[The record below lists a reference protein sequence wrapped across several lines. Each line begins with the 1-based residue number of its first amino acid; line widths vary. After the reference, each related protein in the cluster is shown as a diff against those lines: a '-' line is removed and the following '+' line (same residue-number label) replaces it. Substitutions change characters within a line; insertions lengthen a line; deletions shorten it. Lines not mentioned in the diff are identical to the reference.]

1 MICALLVAAA
11 AAAPPPL
18 LVFHGNVTLVEDV
31 YRAVLD
37 LPANTKATQPTAL
50 SVAARLRRFLH
61 RAGYALATV
70 RANVEGDQ
78 IVVQIDE
85 GRLDKIIFLGGGAFE
100 TLRLHVDLHLHDDVF
115 NKPDLERQLKTLAQ
129 RLGLSEFAYE
139 VVPVANID
147 APQVQLP
154 EIDPL
159 EDMSFGLL
167 RPGRPYELHIL
178 VQPGVFQ
185 PGVSPELEID
195 SLEGGGIGAIYHSG
209 RLLLR
214 EDRFQLGGRVAGAL
228 RQKLDNTGSRFM
240 FTRALG
246 EGRYEAPPLWGMLR
260 PMLQGRTDLTDRQRP
275 DLRLESFK
283 FAKLEAAA
291 ELLFSPVPHLRAS
304 VGVGVERRLLFAL
317 EPVTGQAT
325 PTPLTNLAHTRNFGE
340 AALRLTFDP
349 EALRL
354 DRHHQLTLEARVYSA
369 PHPGSQG
376 ARHFVARWQK
386 MFALGWHELWFGA
399 MGISR
404 TGFVLFP
411 EEESIGGDPLRGPF
425 GAEYTRRLAA
435 FQVEFRYSLLRD
447 ILKLGV
453 FHNAVGYGAIDRV
466 LQTEKFALADSFGLG
481 VHALLIDEFELD
493 ADFGVG
499 YATGNKFDRGAAL
512 SIRQAF

>member
-11 AAAPPPL
+11 AAAQPL
-18 LVFHGNVTLVEDV
+18 LVFRGNVTLVEDV

-37 LPANTKATQPTAL
+37 LPANTKATPPTAL
-50 SVAARLRRFLH
+50 AVAARLRRFLH

-70 RANVEGDQ
+70 RAHVEGEQ

-100 TLRLHVDLHLHDDVF
+100 QLRLHVDLHLHDEVF
-115 NKPDLERQLKTLAQ
+115 NKPELERQLKGLAQ

-139 VVPVANID
+139 VVPVAGVESS
-147 APQVQLP
+147 QVPLADV
-154 EIDPL
+154 DPL
-159 EDMSFGLL
+159 EELSFGLV

-178 VQPGVFQ
+178 VQPGLFR
-185 PGVSPELEID
+185 PGLSPELEID
-195 SLEGGGIGAIYHSG
+195 SLEGGGLGAIYHSG

-246 EGRYEAPPLWGMLR
+246 EGMYEAPPLWGVLR
-260 PMLQGRTDLTDRQRP
+260 PSLRGRTDLTDRQRP

-291 ELLFSPVPHLRAS
+291 ELLFLPVPHLRAS
-304 VGVGVERRLLFAL
+304 VGAGVERRLLFAL
-317 EPVTGQAT
+317 EPVTGQST
-325 PTPLTNLAHTRNFGE
+325 PTPLTNLAHTRNFAE

-349 EALRL
+349 ESIRL
-354 DRHHQLTLEARVYSA
+354 DRHHLLSLEARIYSA

-386 MFALGWHELWFGA
+386 MFALGWNELWFGA

-447 ILKLGV
+447 VLKLGV
-453 FHNAVGYGAIDRV
+453 FHNAVVYGAIDRV
-466 LQTEKFALADSFGLG
+466 TQAESRALADSFGLG
-481 VHALLIDEFELD
+481 AHALLIDEFELD

-499 YATGNKFDRGAAL
+499 YSSGNKFDRGAAL